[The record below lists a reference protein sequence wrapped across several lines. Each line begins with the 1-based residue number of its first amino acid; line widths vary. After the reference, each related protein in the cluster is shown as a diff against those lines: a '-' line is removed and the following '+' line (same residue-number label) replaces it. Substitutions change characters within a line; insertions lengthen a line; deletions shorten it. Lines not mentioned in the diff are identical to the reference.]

1 MYDRIRRLAAL
12 ATLLAGALV
21 LPFAAQAS
29 GVPNIAVA
37 SDLQFALPEIVAAFE
52 RATGHAVRLS
62 FGSSGNFRRQIADG
76 APFDLFLSADA
87 SYADALVR
95 ERRTLDAGVVYAIG
109 RLALFVANDSPITPD
124 PQLHDVA
131 AALADG
137 RLSKFAI
144 ANPEHAPYGRAAQQV
159 LTRGGL
165 WKTIEPHLVL
175 GENVSQAA
183 QFAAS
188 GAAQGGIIAYSL
200 VRAPGIATRG
210 RYALLPTSGHDP
222 LVQKMVLLRRA
233 NATARAFYT
242 YLQQPVARAIFERYG
257 FDLPPRPAVSAAEP
271 PQGAN
276 SAPAGGSAAAKPQA
290 WGDHTSTAPAPAH
303 RAPG

>member
-1 MYDRIRRLAAL
+1 MYHRIRRLAAI

-21 LPFAAQAS
+21 LFAAHAS
-29 GVPNIAVA
+29 EVPNIAAA
-37 SDLQFALPEIVAAFE
+37 SDLQFALPDIAAAFE
-52 RATGHAVRLS
+52 RATGQSVRLS

-144 ANPEHAPYGRAAQQV
+144 ANPGHAPYGRAAQQV
-159 LTRGGL
+159 LTHAGL
-165 WKTIEPHLVL
+165 WSAIEPHLVL

-200 VRAPGIATRG
+200 VRAGAIASHG
-210 RYALLPTSGHDP
+210 RHALLPASGYDP

-233 NATARAFYT
+233 NATARAFYAF
-242 YLQQPVARAIFERYG
+242 LQQPAARAIFERYG
-257 FDLPPRPAVSAAEP
+257 FDLPSRPSA
-271 PQGAN
+271 G
-276 SAPAGGSAAAKPQA
+276 
-290 WGDHTSTAPAPAH
+290 TATPTVR
-303 RAPG
+303 RALI

>member
-1 MYDRIRRLAAL
+1 MYDRIRRLAAI

-124 PQLHDVA
+124 PQLHDVT

-144 ANPEHAPYGRAAQQV
+144 ANPEHAPYGRAARQV
-159 LTRGGL
+159 LTRAGL
-165 WKTIEPHLVL
+165 WRAIEPHLVL

-233 NATARAFYT
+233 NATARAFYAF
-242 YLQQPVARAIFERYG
+242 LQQPAARAIFERYG
-257 FDLPPRPAVSAAEP
+257 FDLPSRPSAGTAT
-271 PQGAN
+271 QTVLR
-276 SAPAGGSAAAKPQA
+276 APA
-290 WGDHTSTAPAPAH
+290 
-303 RAPG
+303 